1 MSLARILATL
11 GMACISLPTFAQ
23 SPAPNYFVANC
34 FNCHGTEGRGHSTI
48 PALAGLSKTYIIEQM
63 NAFKAGTRQATLMH
77 QLSKG
82 YTDDEIAIAAAY
94 FAAQKK

>member
-1 MSLARILATL
+1 MNPSRIIASVSLICLTLPAT
-11 GMACISLPTFAQ
+11 AQ

-34 FNCHGTEGRGHSTI
+34 FNCHGTEGRGHSAI
-48 PALAGLSKTYIIEQM
+48 PPLAGLSTTYFVEQM
-63 NAFKAGTRQATLMH
+63 NAFKAGTRQASLMH

-82 YTDDEIAIAAAY
+82 YTDGEIAIAAAY

>member
-1 MSLARILATL
+1 MNPKRILAS
-11 GMACISLPTFAQ
+11 ISLVCLTLPAVAQ

-34 FNCHGTEGRGHSTI
+34 FNCHGTEGRGHSAI
-48 PALAGLSKTYIIEQM
+48 PPLAGLTASYIIEQM
-63 NAFKAGTRQATLMH
+63 SAFKAGTRQSTLMH

-82 YTDDEIAIAAAY
+82 YTDNEIASAAAY

>member
-1 MSLARILATL
+1 MKLLNLVTLTCIAVLPLASI
-11 GMACISLPTFAQ
+11 AQ
-23 SPAPNYFVANC
+23 NPAPNYFIANC
-34 FNCHGTEGRGHSTI
+34 FNCHGTDGRGHSAI
-48 PALAGLSKTYIIEQM
+48 PPLAGLTTSYFIEQM

-82 YTDDEIAIAAAY
+82 YTDAEIASAAAY